1 LLSLFFWSWT
11 SGHKV
16 LVNGGLWIGQDRV
29 SAEGALK
36 RLGYR
41 KSNKVT
47 KGDLVVYEDASSV
60 KRYRFLELGFDSQ
73 GKVSK
78 LSGTLGYF
86 QLNERFK
93 ISEGMS
99 VKEVLSLLGKP
110 SWACSVG
117 DGDYGM
123 YFGAYPMYLVF
134 FEEKLT
140 GIGLGESVAEPGH
153 LKRP

>member
-1 LLSLFFWSWT
+1 MLSLVLWSWP
-11 SGHKV
+11 SEHRV

-36 RLGYR
+36 ILGYR
-41 KSNKVT
+41 KDGKAP
-47 KGDLVVYEDASSV
+47 KDDLVVYEDTKSAG
-60 KRYRFLELGFDSQ
+60 RYRFFKLGFDSA

-86 QLNERFK
+86 QLEGQSK

-99 VKEVLSLLGKP
+99 VRQVSSVLGKP
-110 SWACSVG
+110 SWARSVG

-123 YFGAYPMYLVF
+123 YFSAYPLYLVF
-134 FEEKLT
+134 SEEKLT
-140 GIGLGESVAEPGH
+140 GIRLGETVSEPG
-153 LKRP
+153 R